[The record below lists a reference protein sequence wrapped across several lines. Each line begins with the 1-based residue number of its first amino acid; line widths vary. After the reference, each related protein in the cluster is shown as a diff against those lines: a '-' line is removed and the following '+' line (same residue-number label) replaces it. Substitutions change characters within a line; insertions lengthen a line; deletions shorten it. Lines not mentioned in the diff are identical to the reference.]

1 MSTRGLYGFYKNGVN
16 KLTYNHSDSCP
27 SGLGNNI
34 LSFLKNMDINELNN
48 IFDNIQLVDES
59 DYPNEE
65 EEKQIKELG
74 YSINYRD
81 KKEDWFGILASSLG
95 DISVYKEGLTFML
108 DYNDFILDGLYCE
121 WAYVI
126 NLDENCLEIYK
137 GLSDVIGIGR
147 YAEGLN
153 DGSRFGCTLIKS
165 INLDSISNIDSLEK
179 YLNS

>member
-59 DYPNEE
+59 DYPNGE

-95 DISVYKEGLTFML
+95 DISGYKEGLMYML
-108 DYNDFILDGLYCE
+108 DYNDFIFDGLNCE
-121 WAYVI
+121 WAYII
-126 NLDENCLEIYK
+126 NLDDNCLEIYK
-137 GLSDVIGIGR
+137 GLYDSIGVGR
-147 YAEGLN
+147 YAEGLSCN
-153 DGSRFGCTLIKS
+153 NYFGCTLIES
-165 INLDSISNIDSLEK
+165 IKLDCIHFIDSLEK
-179 YLNS
+179 YLDC